1 MTTATTPHGIA
12 LAIALSLIATPST
25 ADEPTPDKSGFTLFN
40 PTPRELMRDIS
51 PDRPDA
57 TESPITVDAGH
68 AQVELSFFDYRLNDA
83 DDGETRAWTIAD
95 TNVRV
100 GLSNNT
106 EIQFIFGLFG
116 EETFDPSPG
125 PDSSDRGFSD
135 LTIRY
140 KWNLWGNDSGDTA
153 FAIMPFVTIPTGTEL
168 STDEAEG
175 GVVAMFG
182 WDVAE
187 TWSVGGQV
195 ELDFVYDD
203 EDGDHDTEFLHTF
216 VLGFDIVGPLGGY
229 IEYIGIASG
238 DGGTDYQ
245 VLGSTGLTWQINEN
259 LVFDVGTQ
267 IGLTDDADDFNIFTG
282 MTIRF

>member
-1 MTTATTPHGIA
+1 MFDPPEADKCL
-12 LAIALSLIATPST
+12 LA
-25 ADEPTPDKSGFTLFN
+25 
-40 PTPRELMRDIS
+40 
-51 PDRPDA
+51 
-57 TESPITVDAGH
+57 
-68 AQVELSFFDYRLNDA
+68 
-83 DDGETRAWTIAD
+83 
-95 TNVRV
+95 
-100 GLSNNT
+100 
-106 EIQFIFGLFG
+106 FG
-116 EETFDPSPG
+116 ELDVQFYNRTTLGEGTMTENRILQPIQIKGMTLKNRIAFAPFYNMPATRDG
-125 PDSSDRGFSD
+125 RVSD

-238 DGGTDYQ
+238 DGGIDYQ